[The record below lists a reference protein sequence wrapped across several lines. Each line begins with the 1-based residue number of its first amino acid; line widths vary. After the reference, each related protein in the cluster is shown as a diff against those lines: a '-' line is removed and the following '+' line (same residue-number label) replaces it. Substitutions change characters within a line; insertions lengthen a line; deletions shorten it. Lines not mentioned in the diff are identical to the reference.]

1 MGACPSGSI
10 AATVTWGSGGPAAS
24 GATVTISGGPYSLNP
39 TIGTTNGSGQVT
51 FSGVPSGTGYTVQAS
66 QYSQTASQTVAVT
79 TGNTTNVTLPLTA
92 GTLTVQVRWAAVA
105 VSGATVQV
113 TSASRG
119 VNQTLTT
126 PASGNVS
133 FPSLP
138 PGTDYQVVATKSGQ
152 STTLTNVTVT
162 GSGNTVT
169 ANLPT
174 GTVVI
179 TVRTSSGGNPGTA
192 ASVRIKL
199 GPMNINV
206 GPATTNSSGVV
217 TFTNVPV
224 GTGYTFQAWV
234 TSCSGTTRSRQNT
247 GQTVNGGTN
256 NVTLQYNASTCPLT

>member
-1 MGACPSGSI
+1 M
-10 AATVTWGSGGPAAS
+10 
-24 GATVTISGGPYSLNP
+24 N
-39 TIGTTNGSGQVT
+39 
-51 FSGVPSGTGYTVQAS
+51 
-66 QYSQTASQTVAVT
+66 
-79 TGNTTNVTLPLTA
+79 
-92 GTLTVQVRWAAVA
+92 
-105 VSGATVQV
+105 GATVQV

-126 PASGNVS
+126 SATGNVS

-179 TVRTSSGGNPGTA
+179 TVRTSSNGNPGTA
-192 ASVRIKL
+192 ASARIKL
-199 GPMNINV
+199 GPMTINV
-206 GPATTNSSGVV
+206 TGTTDTLGVV
-217 TFTNVPV
+217 TFTNVPA

-234 TSCSGTTRSRQNT
+234 TSCSGNDEEQAEHGPDGQHGHEQRSPSSTTRPPVR
-247 GQTVNGGTN
+247 
-256 NVTLQYNASTCPLT
+256 